1 MQIEELVTKAH
12 AERRI
17 ALVAGESSGDQIAAA
32 VMKKLFHADNALTV
46 RGVGG
51 PALAAAGM
59 QCDVDISALSLRG
72 YAEVIR
78 HLPRL
83 LRLRRQLIRGFIDW
97 PADLF
102 LGVDAPDFNFEIAAT
117 LKARG
122 MPCFHL
128 VGPSIWAWRPER
140 KWKIAR
146 SLDHLLLLF
155 PFEEAFYRDTGL
167 ATSYVGHPM
176 ADQISFDPDRLEA
189 RQALGLQVRP
199 DLDRCFSG
207 SEANRWFCL
216 LPGSRSDEIAQHA
229 VLMLDV
235 AQELSRR
242 HPGST
247 FLIPAASPGIFAQL
261 QGFIKRHVHVASQRI
276 MLFRGQA
283 QACIAAS
290 DQVLAA
296 SGTVCLEAAL
306 LGRPMVIVYR
316 MPALS
321 YRWMR
326 PQQLQPWVG
335 LPNILAKKFLVPELI
350 QAQAT
355 KQAVIDALEAQWD
368 DQALRA
374 SLRDAFFAIYQS
386 LRCDCASRCAA
397 VLQSALASR

>member
-1 MQIEELVTKAH
+1 MQIDAH
-12 AERRI
+12 QTNDHFERRM

-32 VMKKLFHADNALTV
+32 VLEKLFQANSALRV

-59 QCDVDISALSLRG
+59 HCDVDIAALSLRG
-72 YAEVIR
+72 YAEVIK

-83 LRLRRQLIRGFIDW
+83 LRLRRQLIQHFIDW
-97 PADLF
+97 PADMF

-122 MPCFHL
+122 TPCFHL

-155 PFEEAFYRDTGL
+155 PFEEALYRETGL

-189 RQALGLQVRP
+189 RRALGLQRSP
-199 DLDRCFSG
+199 ALDRWSSD

-216 LPGSRSDEIAQHA
+216 LPGSRPDEIAQHA
-229 VLMLDV
+229 TLMLDV

-242 HPGST
+242 HLRSI

-261 QGFIKRHVHVASQRI
+261 QDIIKRDVRVASQRI
-276 MLFRGQA
+276 ILYRGKA

-326 PQQLQPWVG
+326 RQQLQPWVG
-335 LPNILAKKFLVPELI
+335 LPNILARKFLVPELI

-355 KQAVIDALEAQWD
+355 TEAIIDALEMQWD
-368 DQALRA
+368 DQALRG
-374 SLRDAFFAIYQS
+374 SLKDAFYAIYQS

-397 VLQSALASR
+397 LLQSAMTSR